1 MTAMIVGVPK
11 EIKDNENRV
20 AAIPAGVQALVA
32 RGHKVL
38 MQKGAGAGSGISDQA
53 FEAAGAKI
61 VATARQV
68 FKDAELILKVKEPL
82 PPEYDLLRPNQ
93 VLFTYLHLAPDLELT
108 KAILRRKIVGIAYE
122 TVETADGRLPLLEP
136 MSEVAGKMA
145 VHIAAY
151 YLARPLGGRGVLLGG
166 VPGVPPATVVVL
178 GGGIVGYNAAKVAA
192 GMGAWVYLLE
202 VSPVRMRHLDEI
214 LPENVTTLMSNR
226 MSLEECLRRADVV
239 IGAVL
244 ITGAKAPRLITREM
258 LKHMRPGAVIVDV
271 AVDQGG
277 CCETTRPTTHSDPV
291 YVVDGIIHYCV
302 ANMPGA
308 YARTSTFALTNATF
322 PYAQQIADKGW
333 LQAARENPEIAKGL
347 NVIRGNVTNQP
358 VALAHHLPYV
368 PWTKA
373 AA

>member
-1 MTAMIVGVPK
+1 MVVGVPK

-20 AAIPAGVQALVA
+20 AAIPAGVQALA
-32 RGHKVL
+32 SRGHKVL
-38 MQKGAGAGSGISDQA
+38 VQKGAGAGSGISDQA
-53 FEAAGAKI
+53 YEAAGAKI
-61 VATARQV
+61 VGTARQV

-82 PPEYDLLRPNQ
+82 PPEHDLLRPDQ

-108 KAILRRKIVGIAYE
+108 KAILKRKIIGIAYE

-151 YLARPLGGRGVLLGG
+151 YLAKPLGGRGVLLGG

-178 GGGIVGYNAAKVAA
+178 GGGIVGVNAAKVAA

-202 VSPVRMRHLDEI
+202 VNALRMRHLDEI

-226 MSLEECLRRADVV
+226 MSLEECLRRADVL

-244 ITGAKAPRLITREM
+244 IHGARAPRLVTRDM
-258 LKHMRPGAVIVDV
+258 LKLMRPGAVIVDV

-322 PYAQQIADKGW
+322 PYVQQLADKGW
-333 LQAARENPEIAKGL
+333 LQAARENLEIAKGL
-347 NVIRGNVTNQP
+347 NVVRHHLTNQP

-373 AA
+373 AT

>member
-1 MTAMIVGVPK
+1 MIVGIPK

-38 MQKGAGAGSGISDQA
+38 VQKGAGAGSGISDQA

-68 FKDAELILKVKEPL
+68 FKDAELVLKVKEPL
-82 PPEYDLLRPNQ
+82 PPEYELLRPDQ

-151 YLARPLGGRGVLLGG
+151 YLARPLGGRGVLMGG
-166 VPGVPPATVVVL
+166 VPGVPPATVAVL

-202 VSPVRMRHLDEI
+202 ANPVRMRHLDEI
-214 LPENVTTLMSNR
+214 LPENVTTLASNR
-226 MSLEECLRRADVV
+226 MSLEECLRRADVL

-244 ITGAKAPRLITREM
+244 IHGAKAPRLVTRDM

-277 CCETTRPTTHSDPV
+277 CCETSRPTTHSDPV

-347 NVIRGNVTNQP
+347 NVIRGHVSHQP

>member
-1 MTAMIVGVPK
+1 MVVGVPK

-32 RGHKVL
+32 RGHKVVV
-38 MQKGAGAGSGISDQA
+38 QKGAGAGSGISDQA

-61 VATARQV
+61 VGTARQV
-68 FKDAELILKVKEPL
+68 FKEAALILKVKEPL
-82 PPEYDLLRPNQ
+82 PPEYDLLRPDQ
-93 VLFTYLHLAPDLELT
+93 ILFTYLHLAPDLELT
-108 KAILRRKIVGIAYE
+108 KAILRRKVVGIAYE
-122 TVETADGRLPLLEP
+122 TVETMDGRLPLLEP

-202 VSPVRMRHLDEI
+202 VNPVRMRYLDEI

-226 MSLEECLRRADVV
+226 MSLEECLRRADVL

-244 ITGAKAPRLITREM
+244 LHGAKAPMLVTREM

-277 CCETTRPTTHSDPV
+277 CCETSRPTTHSDPV

-347 NVIRGNVTNQP
+347 NVIRGHVTHQP

-368 PWTKA
+368 PWTKTA
-373 AA
+373 A